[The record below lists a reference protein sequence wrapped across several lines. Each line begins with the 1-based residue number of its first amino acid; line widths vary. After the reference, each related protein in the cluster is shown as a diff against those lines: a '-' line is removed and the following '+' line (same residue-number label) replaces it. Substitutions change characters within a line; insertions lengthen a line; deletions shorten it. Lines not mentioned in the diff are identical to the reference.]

1 VRPPEFQITD
11 TEKKKKSKVYEEKE
25 EHIPT
30 EESGPLRKEIHPSF
44 VSAQAS

>member
-11 TEKKKKSKVYEEKE
+11 TEKSKVYEEKE